1 MLTRPARPVNV
12 GTAARAMQTMGLS
25 DLRIVAAPGIAND
38 EHATAVAHGATAVLE
53 TARYST
59 TLRHA
64 LADRE
69 LVVGTTARARGH
81 LSRSVPAS
89 RLAQFLR
96 ARSGRVAIV
105 FGSEASGLS
114 NAELA
119 ECQIVSSIPMQRG
132 YPSLNLGQAVM
143 VYCYELS
150 ALRSQ
155 PQPHDQDR
163 DGSDLSAR
171 RVLADRL
178 PRALA
183 RLGLDRSGALYARLI
198 ERALCADDADTRLI
212 HSVVNAIL
220 KAGIQPPDR

>member
-1 MLTRPARPVNV
+1 
-12 GTAARAMQTMGLS
+12 MQTMGLS

-119 ECQIVSSIPMQRG
+119 ECQVVSSIPMQRG

-150 ALRSQ
+150 ALRSQPQ